1 MVESFR
7 SRRVVGVPQ
16 KGGQHHTSG
25 VGAQPQRSVPLVSP
39 QALINRRKPRSGD
52 LLRAFRAIDTAVDRS
67 AQLEIMRS
75 IRDEYERRQG
85 GVLLGCLQQC
95 YLGPP
100 FVDHKLDLLHDIVEH
115 YHAADAVADP
125 FAQARGLVRS
135 GSYAYI
141 EVYSD
146 GALVP
151 VRPDGSCSGGGIL

>member
-1 MVESFR
+1 M
-7 SRRVVGVPQ
+7 
-16 KGGQHHTSG
+16 
-25 VGAQPQRSVPLVSP
+25 
-39 QALINRRKPRSGD
+39 INRRKPRSGD
-52 LLRAFRAIDTAVDRS
+52 ILSAFRALDTAIDRR
-67 AQLEIMRS
+67 AQLEIMQWL
-75 IRDEYERRQG
+75 RDEYDTRQG

-146 GALVP
+146 GSLVP
-151 VRPDGSCSGGGIL
+151 VRPDGTCSGGGIL